1 MQLVRVSVRILSF
14 VRALV
19 QRVLKVMLFIAKKFG
34 KMNIHDLVQ
43 MEHSELELD
52 SLDSYVYLKPE
63 ANIPV
68 VYKHLFI

>member
-1 MQLVRVSVRILSF
+1 MIGQSSYRNSF
-14 VRALV
+14 FCRGIGPG
-19 QRVLKVMLFIAKKFG
+19 VLKVMLFIAKKFG